1 MGKKHLTPLLDE
13 LKKGKW
19 PSFVTEIERAA
30 EKSEMTEDLLG
41 QVEQSYNEKAV
52 HWKHGGMVG
61 VKGYGSGIVGR
72 FSDLPEKYP
81 GVKEFHTVRINQ
93 PSGFFYTSDILRKI
107 VDIGEKHASSLFNF
121 HGSTGDIQL
130 LGAKTSELETIFQQF
145 TSLGFD
151 LGGSG
156 SALRT
161 PSCCVGMARCEFANY
176 DAMHACNSITQAFQ
190 DEMHRPIFNYKFKFK
205 FSACGNDCTASIARA
220 DMSVIGTWKDDIRI
234 DHDIVKEYAKKINLH
249 KYVTSKC
256 PTKCMSYGEEGLKID
271 NSNCSK
277 CMHCIN
283 VMPKALRPGIK
294 GGATILLGSKAPMVS
309 GPRLSMVLIPFY
321 DIVEDAKN
329 DYQWFKDLV
338 GKIWEFWDE
347 YGVNRERI
355 GELIQRVG
363 IGNFIEAIGLEP
375 LPEMVASPRGN
386 PFVLYEEYM
395 EADGG
400 QDESSK

>member
-1 MGKKHLTPLLDE
+1 MSKKHKTPLLDE

-19 PSFVTEIERAA
+19 PSFVRESERAA
-30 EKSEMTEDLLG
+30 ETSEMTDDLLG
-41 QVEQSYNEKAV
+41 QVEQSYEEKVV

-72 FSDLPEKYP
+72 FSDSPEKYP
-81 GVKEFHTVRINQ
+81 GIKEFHTVRINQ

-130 LGAKTSELETIFQQF
+130 LGAKTADLETIFQEY
-145 TSLGFD
+145 TKLGFD

-220 DMSVIGTWKDDIRI
+220 DLSVIGTWKDDIRI
-234 DHDIVKEYAKKINLH
+234 DPEMVKDYAKKFDLH
-249 KYVTSKC
+249 KYVIDKC
-256 PTKCMSYGEEGLKID
+256 PTKCMSYSAEEGLKIE
-271 NSNCSK
+271 NSNCSR

-283 VMPKALRPGIK
+283 TMPKALRPGTK
-294 GGATILLGSKAPMVS
+294 GGATILIGSKAPMVS
-309 GPRLSMVLIPFY
+309 GPRLSMVLVPFY
-321 DIVEDAKN
+321 DIEEDAKN
-329 DYQWFKDLV
+329 NYKWFKDLIE
-338 GKIWEFWDE
+338 KIWEFWDE
-347 YGVNRERI
+347 YGVSRERI

-363 IGNFIEAIGLEP
+363 VGNFIESIGLEP

-386 PFVLYEEYM
+386 PFVLYEEYA
-395 EADGG
+395 EAGEG
-400 QDESSK
+400 QD